1 MSTKSLC
8 YKFLLSK
15 WFLLI
20 LGYGLLILPA
30 HAQSNLN
37 GVIDFHAHSGP
48 DGVPRAIDADDLAR
62 LAKERGMRGLVLKN
76 HWEPTDALAYVL
88 RKEVP
93 GLEIFG
99 GIALN
104 LSVGGMNLEAVKHM
118 IQMKGGWGRVVWFP
132 TFDSEN
138 AVRSA
143 KEDRPF
149 VAVSKD
155 GHLVPEAMQVIDL
168 IAQHPELVL
177 ETGHISPEEGL
188 MVVREAKRRG
198 VKHVVVTHAM
208 RAPVWMKIPQMVE
221 AAQNGAY
228 IEFVYSALTGA
239 KPDNTVEEYAKAI
252 REIGPKYC
260 ILATDLGGVAAG
272 RPSHPDGMLMFME
285 ALRMQGISQADIDMM
300 SKTNPALMLG
310 LQ

>member
-1 MSTKSLC
+1 MNPKSNC
-8 YKFLLSK
+8 PMIVLLKRFWLVLS
-15 WFLLI
+15 F
-20 LGYGLLILPA
+20 GLLVLPA
-30 HAQSNLN
+30 HAQSTLN

-62 LAKERGMRGLVLKN
+62 LAKQRGMRGLVLKN
-76 HWEPTDALAYVL
+76 HWEPTDSLAYVL

-104 LSVGGMNLEAVKHM
+104 LSVGGMNPEAVKHM
-118 IQMKGGWGRVVWFP
+118 ILMKGGWGRIVWLP

-138 AVRSA
+138 SVRSA
-143 KEDRPF
+143 SENRPF

-155 GHLVPEAMQVIDL
+155 GHLLSEVLQVIDL
-168 IAQHPELVL
+168 IAQHPEIVL

-188 MVVREAKRRG
+188 MVVREAKQRG
-198 VKHVVVTHAM
+198 LKHVVVTHAM
-208 RAPVWMKIPQMVE
+208 RAPVWMKIPQMQE
-221 AAQNGAY
+221 AAHDGAY

-239 KPDNTVEEYAKAI
+239 KPDNTIEEYAKAI
-252 REIGPKYC
+252 RDIGPKYC

-285 ALRMQGISQADIDMM
+285 ALRKEGLSQADVDMM